1 MPDERDSKGVE
12 WKKLIVTSI
21 LSSVVSGLI
30 FVWFLGGMSKQVEIN
45 TNRLDTH
52 LGIYTPKA
60 YDSDAAVKER
70 VAVLETNAINT
81 AALLVDL
88 KKDNELQ
95 HQAIL
100 VQLNKLNNH

>member
-45 TNRLDTH
+45 TNRLDAH

-70 VAVLETNAINT
+70 VAVLEANAINT